1 MNYIIAEKQKQE
13 ELRKRIEEETRRKL
27 EAQKQREIE
36 EAKRKAAVEERARLE
51 AERRAEEE
59 RARLEEARQ
68 RELELKRMEDE
79 KNSRQRINLL
89 THYIH
94 YIRIFRT
101 DLHLLQVLLTLDC
114 SAEILLLMTAFLQ
127 MQISQLKPKIK
138 PKSPSHLMLMNGR
151 S

>member
-89 THYIH
+89 THYI
-94 YIRIFRT
+94 RIFRT
-101 DLHLLQVLLTLDC
+101 DLRLLQVLLTLDC
-114 SAEILLLMTAFLQ
+114 SAEILLLLTAFLQ